1 MNIVLL
7 SGGSGKRLWP
17 LSNDV
22 RSKQFL
28 PFFYEN
34 GIYESMMQRVYR
46 QIREVDPDASITVAT
61 SKSQVSLVKHQLGDV
76 DISVEPCR
84 RDTFPAI
91 ALSAAY
97 LKDVK
102 KLSEKERMIVCPI
115 DPYVDTDY
123 FRALVD
129 LDACARGAITLL
141 GIKPTYPSE
150 KYGYILPKEDAA
162 DGTVLEQEET
172 MNRQEKKRKLRN
184 VKSFKEKPSEELAQE
199 YIEQGALWNSG
210 VFAVSIGYVLEKAHQ
225 ELEFCDYYDLYERY
239 HEMPKISFDYAVV
252 EKEPDIQMLTFDG
265 MWKDLGTWN
274 TLTEAMTSAVKG
286 KAVLDET
293 CENVHV
299 INETDRP
306 ILCMGLKNVIVSASP
321 EGILVSDKNKSS
333 YMKPYV
339 EAFQEP
345 LRYAEKSWGSYRVI
359 DETEKSLTIKITL
372 KAGHGMNYH
381 SHDYRDET
389 WTVLSGKGRS
399 IVDDMEQQ
407 IRAGDVITIQAGCR
421 HKLIA
426 DTELNVIE
434 VQLGEEISVHDK
446 RKYEE

>member
-46 QIREVDPDASITVAT
+46 QMKEVDPDASITVAT
-61 SKSQVSLVKHQLGDV
+61 SKSQVSIVKHQLGDV

-102 KLSEKERMIVCPI
+102 HMSEDEKMIVCPI
-115 DPYVDTDY
+115 DPYVDSDY
-123 FRALVD
+123 FRALAD
-129 LDACARGAITLL
+129 LDACSSSAITLL

-150 KYGYILPKEDAA
+150 KYGYILPETDENIGCGNKNDSVAPQ
-162 DGTVLEQEET
+162 TVSGQTLW
-172 MNRQEKKRKLRN
+172 K
-184 VKSFKEKPSEELAQE
+184 VKSFKEKPSEALAQE
-199 YIEQGALWNSG
+199 YIRQGALWNSG

-225 ELEFCDYYDLYERY
+225 TLDFSDYYDLYEHY

-274 TLTEAMTSAVKG
+274 TLTEAMTSEVKG
-286 KAVLDET
+286 KAILDET

-306 ILCMGLKNVIVSASP
+306 ILCMGLKDVIVSASA
-321 EGILVSDKNKSS
+321 EGILVSEKGRSS
-333 YMKPYV
+333 HMKPYV
-339 EAFQEP
+339 ERFMNHFAM
-345 LRYAEKSWGSYRVI
+345 RKN
-359 DETEKSLTIKITL
+359 
-372 KAGHGMNYH
+372 HG
-381 SHDYRDET
+381 EAI
-389 WTVLSGKGRS
+389 G
-399 IVDDMEQQ
+399 
-407 IRAGDVITIQAGCR
+407 
-421 HKLIA
+421 
-426 DTELNVIE
+426 
-434 VQLGEEISVHDK
+434 
-446 RKYEE
+446 

>member
-1 MNIVLL
+1 
-7 SGGSGKRLWP
+7 
-17 LSNDV
+17 
-22 RSKQFL
+22 
-28 PFFYEN
+28 
-34 GIYESMMQRVYR
+34 
-46 QIREVDPDASITVAT
+46 VAT
-61 SKSQVSLVKHQLGDV
+61 SKSQVSIVKHQLGDV

-102 KLSEKERMIVCPI
+102 HMSEDEKMIVCPI
-115 DPYVDTDY
+115 DPYVDSDY
-123 FRALVD
+123 FRALAD
-129 LDACARGAITLL
+129 LDACSSSAITLL

-150 KYGYILPKEDAA
+150 KYGYILPETDENIGCGNKNDSVAPQ
-162 DGTVLEQEET
+162 TVSGQTLW
-172 MNRQEKKRKLRN
+172 K
-184 VKSFKEKPSEELAQE
+184 VKSFKEKPSEALAQE
-199 YIEQGALWNSG
+199 YIRQGALWNSG

-225 ELEFCDYYDLYERY
+225 TLDFSDYYDLYEHY

-274 TLTEAMTSAVKG
+274 TLTEAMTSEVKG
-286 KAVLDET
+286 KAILDET

-306 ILCMGLKNVIVSASP
+306 ILCMGLKDVIVSASA
-321 EGILVSDKNKSS
+321 EGILVSEKGRSS
-333 YMKPYV
+333 HMKPYV
-339 EAFQEP
+339 ERFHEP

-359 DETEKSLTIKITL
+359 DETKNSLTIKITL

-381 SHDYRDET
+381 SHEYRNET
-389 WTVLSGKGRS
+389 WTVLSGNGRS
-399 IVDDMEQQ
+399 IVDDMEQP
-407 IRAGDVITIQAGCR
+407 IRTGDVITIQAGCR
-421 HKLIA
+421 HKLVA
-426 DTELNVIE
+426 DTELHVIE

-446 RKYEE
+446 RKYDE